1 MSKFNF
7 FDLISNNL
15 TLKNSIIYV
24 FAESINKLIPF
35 ILLPVLTIYLTPES
49 YGIIFTYNAYVAVL
63 AVFIHL
69 SLSGAVNVNFHQLSK
84 ENLKI
89 YITNTLLILFFF
101 TFCIFIFIFNF
112 QEYLQ
117 QQMNLTFF
125 WINIAV
131 LNVFFQFFTII
142 NLVLWQAEQNAKK
155 YALYQFSFTILS
167 TTFIL
172 ICVAYLKLG
181 WEGYLIGQ
189 LVSILIFSLLSIW
202 LIFKRGYL
210 NFQINFIYIK
220 DALKFGIPL
229 IPHSL
234 SGWFKIG
241 VDRFFLTSLL
251 GSAATGIYALGY
263 HLGMIVGIM
272 TVAFNQAFSQY
283 LYKKLANITG
293 KDKIKLV
300 KYTYLYFVLVLL
312 LASLISYLSPW
323 FIVNFINQR
332 YLDSIEIIPWI
343 AFGYVFQGMYFMVVN
358 YIFFVKQTA
367 ALSFV
372 TFTTG
377 ILHVILSYVFIKFYG
392 IQGAAYATT
401 LSFFITFILV
411 WMLSN
416 RVYPMPWFFWRD
428 K

>member
-15 TLKNSIIYV
+15 TIKNSIIYV

-35 ILLPVLTIYLTPES
+35 ILLPILTIYLTPES

-117 QQMNLTFF
+117 QQINLTFF

-234 SGWFKIG
+234 SGWFKTG

-251 GSAATGIYALGY
+251 GSTATGIYALGC

>member
-1 MSKFNF
+1 MPKFNF

-15 TLKNSIIYV
+15 TIKNSIIYV

-35 ILLPVLTIYLTPES
+35 ILLPILTIYLTPES

-69 SLSGAVNVNFHQLSK
+69 SLSGAVNVNFYQLSK

-117 QQMNLTFF
+117 QQINLTFF

-234 SGWFKIG
+234 SGWFKTG

-251 GSAATGIYALGY
+251 GSTATGIYALGY

-283 LYKKLANITG
+283 LYKKLANITDE
-293 KDKIKLV
+293 DKIKLV

>member
-15 TLKNSIIYV
+15 TIKNSIIYV

-35 ILLPVLTIYLTPES
+35 ILLPILTIYLTPES

-117 QQMNLTFF
+117 QQINLTFF

-234 SGWFKIG
+234 SGWFKTG

-251 GSAATGIYALGY
+251 GSTATGIYALGY